1 MATKYIWECR
11 TCRGIFKFT
20 NDNFKFEANTR
31 VYYHVD
37 QYGNPDIGFK
47 KYPPGMKVKV
57 TRSSTE
63 VYCTDI
69 LLQSYKSELQHS
81 FTSVEGKAESYNEIW
96 RSTDKVNKFKLFL
109 KFHPEVG
116 NHFNSKKEK
125 DYVEDDVDNEM
136 DEQGE
141 QDVENKMHEL
151 KRKSL
156 SSAFFDFEVY
166 NEMVER
172 NIVQQTIFGPKPNPE
187 NTKERLKYKETVE
200 IFMKNVDDLR
210 KNELYKHD
218 EDDCSKDCLKRGCG
232 SVAVG
237 DGNWKLT
244 HVIRVAK
251 NVTQN

>member
-11 TCRGIFKFT
+11 TCRGIFRFKKKSVQFET
-20 NDNFKFEANTR
+20 NSR

-47 KYPPGMKVKV
+47 KYPFGMKVKV

-81 FTSVEGKAESYNEIW
+81 FTSVEGKAESYNELW
-96 RSTDKVNKFKLFL
+96 RSTEKFDFFKMFL
-109 KFHPEVG
+109 KFHPDVG
-116 NHFNSKKEK
+116 KHFDSKKDREK
-125 DYVEDDVDNEM
+125 GENVDEDEM
-136 DEQGE
+136 DETNAG
-141 QDVENKMHEL
+141 NKMHEL

-156 SSAFFDFEVY
+156 SSAFFNFEVY
-166 NEMVER
+166 NEMIERKIVE
-172 NIVQQTIFGPKPNPE
+172 QTIFGPKLKPDT
-187 NTKERLKYKETVE
+187 TKETFTYKETVE
-200 IFMKNVDDLR
+200 NFMKEVDDLR
-210 KNELYKHD
+210 KNELYKHE
-218 EDDCSKDCLKRGCG
+218 EDDCSRDCLKRGCG

-244 HVIRVAK
+244 HVIRVAT
-251 NVTQN
+251 NETQNPKV